1 MKVKRRWDWEY
12 EPIKYKNIGWKIVID
27 GTDYSWVSFQRI
39 VNEKILRANSS
50 EDKMLGDYFVNP
62 SDGVITD
69 KVLLNKILFY
79 LWNDVCKD
87 GEGDIFKVGEA
98 EDISFSELFGENGTK
113 MLKKM
118 MSYLGVTDPDGN
130 KVTTENNEENT
141 EL

>member
-1 MKVKRRWDWEY
+1 LG
-12 EPIKYKNIGWKIVID
+12 IISKN
-27 GTDYSWVSFQRI
+27 SQRK
-39 VNEKILRANSS
+39 NFEGKQL
-50 EDKMLGDYFVNP
+50 LGDYFVNP

-98 EDISFSELFGENGTK
+98 EDISFSELYGENGTK

>member
-1 MKVKRRWDWEY
+1 MSARSPLICSAVELWYKKMLKIGSLSELTGIDTKIKVA
-12 EPIKYKNIGWKIVID
+12 G
-27 GTDYSWVSFQRI
+27 FQRLYSKWLWLLMA
-39 VNEKILRANSS
+39 VYKPLFA
-50 EDKMLGDYFVNP
+50 
-62 SDGVITD
+62 D

-98 EDISFSELFGENGTK
+98 EDISFSELYGENGAK
-113 MLKKM
+113 MLKRM